1 MVAWAGKRPVPSVS
15 RPSAVPTR
23 RPRLS
28 TIPSALINPVSGVM
42 GSPPDEPGW
51 SDSESPQHEVTF
63 SHGFWLFAVDKEYF
77 LSFDDFPWFR
87 KAAVEQLFNVEFSHD
102 HHLHWPDLDVDL
114 DLARIE
120 SPEKFPL
127 VAHQ

>member
-1 MVAWAGKRPVPSVS
+1 MK
-15 RPSAVPTR
+15 
-23 RPRLS
+23 
-28 TIPSALINPVSGVM
+28 SALVGKDISKAEILNVS
-42 GSPPDEPGW
+42 P
-51 SDSESPQHEVTF
+51 
-63 SHGFWLFAVDKEYF
+63 HGFWLFAVDKEYF

-87 KAAVEQLFNVEFSHD
+87 KAAVEQLFNVEFSHG